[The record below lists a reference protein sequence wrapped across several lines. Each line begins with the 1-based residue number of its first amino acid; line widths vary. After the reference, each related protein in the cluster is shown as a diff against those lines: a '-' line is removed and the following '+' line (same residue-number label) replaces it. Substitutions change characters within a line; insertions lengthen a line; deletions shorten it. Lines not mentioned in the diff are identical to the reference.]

1 MQKEIFNDF
10 GKVKP
15 FVKWAGGK
23 SQLLN
28 DIINTIPK
36 GFIKNDFDYV
46 EPFVG
51 GGAVLFKLMSQF
63 DTKINK
69 ATINDINSVLI
80 KTYKVIKSSPNEL
93 IAYLKELNLDYFSF
107 ELDEDRKNIFYEK
120 RKLYN
125 SITNPTLEKAALFIF
140 LNRTCF
146 NGLYRE
152 NSRGE
157 FNVPFGRYK
166 NPKIVNEKLIFAIH
180 KVLQKVDIL
189 EVDFAETINN
199 INADK
204 VLFYLDPPYRPISKT
219 SSFASY
225 TKEVFDDTEQKRL
238 KTFCDVIN
246 SKEYNFILSNS
257 DPKNIDKSDTFFED
271 LYSGYKII
279 KVRARRNIN
288 AKSERRGHINE
299 LLITNF

>member
-1 MQKEIFNDF
+1 MQNEIFNGF
-10 GKVKP
+10 GRIKP

-28 DIINTIPK
+28 DIINAIPK
-36 GFIKNDFDYV
+36 DFLKNDFVYI

-51 GGAVLFKLMSQF
+51 SGAVLFKLTNQYYE
-63 DTKINK
+63 KINK
-69 ATINDINSVLI
+69 AIINDINSILI

-93 IAYLKELNLDYFSF
+93 IAYLKELHLEYYNF
-107 ELDEDRKNIFYEK
+107 ESDEKRKEIFYNN

-125 SITNPTLEKAALFIF
+125 SIKTPTLEKAGLFIF

-146 NGLYRE
+146 NGLYRV
-152 NSRGE
+152 NSKGG

-166 NPKIVNEKLIFAIH
+166 NPKIVNEELIFKIH
-180 KVLQKVDIL
+180 QVLQKVDIM
-189 EVDFAETINN
+189 EVDFAETINEIKEEN
-199 INADK
+199 

-225 TKEVFDDTEQKRL
+225 TKEGFDDGEQRRL
-238 KTFCDVIN
+238 KLFCDKIH
-246 SKEYNFILSNS
+246 SKGYNFILSNS
-257 DPKNIDKSDTFFED
+257 DPKNIDENDNYFED
-271 LYSGYKII
+271 LYSDYKIK
-279 KVRARRNIN
+279 KVRARRIIN
-288 AKSERRGHINE
+288 AKSEKRGHINE